1 MGYPGASLLFFRL
14 SKMSFAESF
23 ALGSEGPAAAREKA
37 RTKVTKGALYLM
49 PFWEE
54 PCLR

>member
-1 MGYPGASLLFFRL
+1 VGYPGASLLFFRL